1 MIKMK
6 LIQKFLPKGYLVT
19 NLCITNLYEKSIYKQ
34 NFTTTRIKTV
44 TFQL

>member
-19 NLCITNLYEKSIYKQ
+19 NLYEKSIYKQ
-34 NFTTTRIKTV
+34 NCTTTRIKTD